1 MPTENVSIPTPAPGT
16 GQILADL
23 FVAFFVG
30 VKDKIKALVQ
40 RKREQDRDAVK
51 AIVDEAMVADKN
63 VTWTD
68 KAPEPSVI
76 VNMSAPAL
84 APPVPAPPVIVP
96 GPVPVPAPAVVV
108 ASPAPPVVVPS
119 SFSAS
124 ALALAVVE
132 PGPVIMPPALPAPGP
147 DPTPPGMAPT
157 PAVPVLVLPPT
168 PPMIVAPP
176 PVGA

>member
-68 KAPEPSVI
+68 KDP
-76 VNMSAPAL
+76 APAV
-84 APPVPAPPVIVP
+84 AVPGPVPAPPVVVP
-96 GPVPVPAPAVVV
+96 GPVPG
-108 ASPAPPVVVPS
+108 PPVVVPS

-124 ALALAVVE
+124 ALALAVVAPSSVPVPVPAPPAIVVG
-132 PGPVIMPPALPAPGP
+132 PGP
-147 DPTPPGMAPT
+147 
-157 PAVPVLVLPPT
+157 VPVLVLPPT
-168 PPMIVAPP
+168 LPGPDPDPTPPVIMPP
-176 PVGA
+176 SPVGA

>member
-1 MPTENVSIPTPAPGT
+1 MPIEKPTENISIPTPVPGT

-51 AIVDEAMVADKN
+51 AIVDEAMIADKN

-68 KAPEPSVI
+68 KAPEPTLPPI
-76 VNMSAPAL
+76 VAS
-84 APPVPAPPVIVP
+84 PAPPVVVP
-96 GPVPVPAPAVVV
+96 GPVPAPAVVVPGSVPAPAVVVPGPAPAPAVVV

-119 SFSAS
+119 PVIAPPM
-124 ALALAVVE
+124 
-132 PGPVIMPPALPAPGP
+132 PGPAP
-147 DPTPPGMAPT
+147 
-157 PAVPVLVLPPT
+157 VPVLVLPPT
-168 PPMIVAPP
+168 PPVVVATP

>member
-1 MPTENVSIPTPAPGT
+1 MPIENVSIPTPVPGT

-23 FVAFFVG
+23 FVSFFVG
-30 VKDKIKALVQ
+30 IKDKIKALVQ

-76 VNMSAPAL
+76 VNLGPAPAVPGPGPAL
-84 APPVPAPPVIVP
+84 AVPMPVPAPVL
-96 GPVPVPAPAVVV
+96 APA
-108 ASPAPPVVVPS
+108 VVVPS
-119 SFSAS
+119 SFGAS
-124 ALALAVVE
+124 ALALAIVA

-147 DPTPPGMAPT
+147 DPTPP
-157 PAVPVLVLPPT
+157 V
-168 PPMIVAPP
+168 IVAPP

>member
-51 AIVDEAMVADKN
+51 AIVDEAMAADKG

-68 KAPEPSVI
+68 HAPEP
-76 VNMSAPAL
+76 APA
-84 APPVPAPPVIVP
+84 PPVVVPDPVPAPPVIMA
-96 GPVPVPAPAVVV
+96 GPDPVPAP
-108 ASPAPPVVVPS
+108 PPPV
-119 SFSAS
+119 
-124 ALALAVVE
+124 
-132 PGPVIMPPALPAPGP
+132 ILP
-147 DPTPPGMAPT
+147 
-157 PAVPVLVLPPT
+157 
-168 PPMIVAPP
+168 PP

>member
-68 KAPEPSVI
+68 KDP
-76 VNMSAPAL
+76 APAV
-84 APPVPAPPVIVP
+84 AVPGPVPAPPVVVP
-96 GPVPVPAPAVVV
+96 GPVPG
-108 ASPAPPVVVPS
+108 PPVVVPS

-124 ALALAVVE
+124 ALALAIVE

-168 PPMIVAPP
+168 PPVILPPP

>member
-1 MPTENVSIPTPAPGT
+1 MPIEKPTENISIPTPVPGT

-51 AIVDEAMVADKN
+51 AIVDEAMTADKN

-68 KAPEPSVI
+68 KDPD
-76 VNMSAPAL
+76 
-84 APPVPAPPVIVP
+84 
-96 GPVPVPAPAVVV
+96 PAVVV
-108 ASPAPPVVVPS
+108 PGPMPDPPPIVALPGPVPAPPVVVPS

-124 ALALAVVE
+124 ALALAVVAPSSVPVPVPAPPAIVVG
-132 PGPVIMPPALPAPGP
+132 PGP
-147 DPTPPGMAPT
+147 
-157 PAVPVLVLPPT
+157 VPVLVLPPT
-168 PPMIVAPP
+168 LPGPDPDPTPPVIMPP
-176 PVGA
+176 SPVGA

>member
-40 RKREQDRDAVK
+40 RKRERDRDAVK
-51 AIVDEAMVADKN
+51 AIVDEAMVADKG

-68 KAPEPSVI
+68 KDPD
-76 VNMSAPAL
+76 PAVVV
-84 APPVPAPPVIVP
+84 PGPVPAPPVVVP
-96 GPVPVPAPAVVV
+96 GPVPG
-108 ASPAPPVVVPS
+108 PPVVVPS

-124 ALALAVVE
+124 ALALAVVAPSSVPVPVPAPPAIVVG
-132 PGPVIMPPALPAPGP
+132 PGP
-147 DPTPPGMAPT
+147 
-157 PAVPVLVLPPT
+157 VPVLVLPPT
-168 PPMIVAPP
+168 LPGPDPAPPPPVILPPP

>member
-51 AIVDEAMVADKN
+51 AIVDEAMAADKG

-76 VNMSAPAL
+76 VNMSGPG
-84 APPVPAPPVIVP
+84 PVPAVP
-96 GPVPVPAPAVVV
+96 GPVPAPAPALPM
-108 ASPAPPVVVPS
+108 PA
-119 SFSAS
+119 
-124 ALALAVVE
+124 
-132 PGPVIMPPALPAPGP
+132 PALPKIGRASCRER
-147 DPTPPGMAPT
+147 
-157 PAVPVLVLPPT
+157 VSSPV
-168 PPMIVAPP
+168 
-176 PVGA
+176 